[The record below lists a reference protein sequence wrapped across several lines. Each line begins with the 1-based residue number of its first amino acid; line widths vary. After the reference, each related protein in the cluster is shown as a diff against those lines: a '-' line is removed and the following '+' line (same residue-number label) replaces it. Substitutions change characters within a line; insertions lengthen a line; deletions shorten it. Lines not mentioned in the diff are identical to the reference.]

1 MAIDWEGLFGKESV
15 LYQLLLWNVIGEL
28 LSSALGPVTAE
39 IANSVNALSQQVP
52 LTPPDLADLVV
63 RGYLTEGQGAET
75 AKKSG
80 VSPDDFHHMVQA
92 TGQALDTTSLME
104 AFRRQYIPWD
114 AGSPDGAGALQGIR
128 EGHLADKWADV
139 VRKLAEV
146 PIGIADAVDAV
157 VESQITRAEGE
168 AIAYQNGI
176 SAASF
181 DILYNTRGNPPSP
194 GELMELVRR
203 GLIPVGGTGAD
214 VLSFDQGIS
223 EGATKNKWTNKLAAL
238 IEVIP
243 PARTVGAMQRDGSL
257 TSAQAAAIYRQLG
270 YSPTIAE
277 AFVKEA
283 SRGKTQAARHLAKAD
298 VLALYADGVIDAPT
312 ATGYLAL
319 DGYEPHEAAQELQI
333 ADLRAEI
340 AAQKSAVAHVR
351 SLYLA
356 RKLSAHDA
364 ARTLDQLAVAPAA
377 RDKMIELWQVERGTA
392 TRILTPAEITDAFAY
407 QVMTQDEASAEL
419 VAEGYTEFD
428 AWALLSIKNKAALP
442 GRPAGTP
449 SPEDRIP

>member
-15 LYQLLLWNVIGEL
+15 LYQLLLWNVIGTL
-28 LSSALGPVTAE
+28 LGSALGPVTAE
-39 IANSVNALSQQVP
+39 ISNTVNQLSQQVP
-52 LTPPDLADLVV
+52 LTPPDLADLTV
-63 RGYLTEGQGAET
+63 RGFITEEQGAET

-80 VSPDDFHHMVQA
+80 VSPEDFHRMVQS

-104 AFRRQYIPWD
+104 ALRRQYIPWD
-114 AGSPDGAGALQGIR
+114 AGTPDGVGALQGIR
-128 EGHLADKWADV
+128 EGHLADKWAEV

-157 VESQITRAEGE
+157 VESQITREQGE
-168 AIAYQNGI
+168 AIAFQNGI

-194 GELMELVRR
+194 TQLMELVRR
-203 GLIPVGGTGAD
+203 NLIPVAGTGAD

-223 EGATKNKWTNKLAAL
+223 EGATKNKWTGKLAAL

-270 YSPTIAE
+270 YSETIAA

-283 SRGKTQAARHLAKAD
+283 SRGKTQTARHLAKAD
-298 VLALYADGVIDAPT
+298 VLALYTDGVIDAPT
-312 ATGYLAL
+312 ATGFLAL
-319 DGYEPHEAAQELQI
+319 DGYEAHEAALELQI
-333 ADLRAEI
+333 ADLRGQI
-340 AAQKSAVAHVR
+340 ATQKAAVTHIRA
-351 SLYLA
+351 LYLG

-364 ARTLDQLAVAPAA
+364 SRTLDSLGVAPAA
-377 RDKMIELWQVERGTA
+377 RDKLLALWQTERGTA
-392 TRILTPAEITDAFAY
+392 VKILTPAEIADAFAY
-407 QVMTQDEASAEL
+407 EIMTQGEATAEL
-419 VAEGYTEFD
+419 VASGYTEFD
-428 AWALLSIKNKAALP
+428 AWAILSIKKKQALP
-442 GRPAGTP
+442 DKPGGTP
-449 SPEDRIP
+449 SPQDRVP